1 MDRGKRNAAI
11 GALAILFTI
20 LIIGAIL
27 VTVSAPKEDLSWV
40 PTLNDYV
47 NDRAGV
53 LDAGDAYDLEVFCAD
68 VESNNTCQIAV
79 LIVNTTGSVGV
90 NDYAL
95 KVFEKNGIGQKG
107 KDNGVLFVMS
117 FDEGSWRVVT
127 GAGVSDILNGG
138 KLTEFQLTYLDP
150 NLESGNYSTGI
161 KLFVYAMG
169 LELVNKYQPGGSTG
183 EWYPIDFIP
192 LNWWQLGLAISV
204 FLVLMVVTKGRA
216 FLWIGSIFLGGRGGF
231 GGGRTGGGGA
241 RGRF

>member
-1 MDRGKRNAAI
+1 MDRGKRNAVIA
-11 GALAILFTI
+11 ALAILLII
-20 LIIGAIL
+20 LIVGTIL
-27 VTVSAPKEDLSWV
+27 VTNSAPREDLSWV
-40 PTLNDYV
+40 PTINDYV

-53 LDAGDAYDLEVFCAD
+53 LDASDAYDLETFCEA
-68 VESNNTCQIAV
+68 VEINNTCQIV
-79 LIVNTTGSVGV
+79 ILIVNTTQPAGV

-117 FDEGSWRVVT
+117 FDDRAWRVVT
-127 GAGVSDILNGG
+127 GAGISGILNGG

-150 NLESGNYSTGI
+150 NFADGNYSTGI
-161 KLFVYAMG
+161 TLFVYAMG
-169 LELVNKYQPGGSTG
+169 LELVDNYQSSGDNG

-192 LNWWQLGLAISV
+192 LNWWQLGLVVTV
-204 FLVLMVVTKGRA
+204 FFVVMVVTKGRA